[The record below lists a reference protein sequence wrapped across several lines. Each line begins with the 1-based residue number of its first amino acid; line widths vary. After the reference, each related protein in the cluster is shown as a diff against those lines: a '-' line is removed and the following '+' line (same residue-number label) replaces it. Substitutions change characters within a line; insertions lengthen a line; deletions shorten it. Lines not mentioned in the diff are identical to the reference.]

1 MRQIDPDAR
10 AVHNQDEDQVQS
22 VLHSSGGSI
31 GKALFAQK
39 GLSVPPDATFTLRLS
54 YGTIAGY
61 KLDGKNVP
69 WFTTMGGA
77 YVHATQH
84 GSQPPYQLPESWL
97 KYKSA
102 IKLTTPFDTVST
114 PDIIGG
120 NSGSPVINKAG
131 EVVGII
137 FDGNIESLAWNFQYS
152 DAVARAVE
160 VDSRAILEALKNIY
174 HADALVN
181 EIVATQNVMPHPVHR
196 DLRPAPRSQKQ
207 Q

>member
-1 MRQIDPDAR
+1 MRR
-10 AVHNQDEDQVQS
+10 AIHNQDEDQVQS
-22 VLHSSGGSI
+22 VLRGSGANI

-54 YGTIAGY
+54 YGTIEGY
-61 KLDGKNVP
+61 KLNGKNVP

-77 YVHATQH
+77 YEHAAKH
-84 GSQPPYQLPESWL
+84 GNKPPYQLPESWM

-102 IKLTTPFDTVST
+102 IDLKTPFDTVST

-137 FDGNIESLAWNFQYS
+137 FDGNIESLAWNFAYS
-152 DAVARAVE
+152 DYGGSRGGSGLARHHGVAAQDLSRRCAGERAYRHGRPTDAKADQALAVE
-160 VDSRAILEALKNIY
+160 VRFEFTTKD
-174 HADALVN
+174 
-181 EIVATQNVMPHPVHR
+181 T
-196 DLRPAPRSQKQ
+196 
-207 Q
+207 